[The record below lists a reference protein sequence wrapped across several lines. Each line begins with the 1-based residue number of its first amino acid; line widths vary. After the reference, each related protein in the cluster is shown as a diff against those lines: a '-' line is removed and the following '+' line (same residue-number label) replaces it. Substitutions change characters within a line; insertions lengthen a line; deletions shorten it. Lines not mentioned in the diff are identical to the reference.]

1 MNIVLKWNFR
11 TLFSDVPRLILTV
24 CSIAVTFT
32 LLTSMGV
39 TLGSFV
45 LATDSPGN
53 SLPGTLNAVVSPV
66 ILAAFAVTVYALF
79 AVSLA
84 ERKNQYHI
92 MSTAGCTTRQLLK
105 GLMAEAFTLD
115 LTGAALGVGLGYLLA
130 ALQLRVGGYQLI
142 PSVIFQSNVLLLN
155 LLPALLL
162 PPCMMLLASLQ
173 LFLPQRDRR
182 RKRPPRR
189 KKAVF
194 SRSLPRLFGAGGSL
208 EYALEHNERRHHTA
222 LVLSLAVNLAVVILA
237 TACIYML
244 SNVKPNTDDY
254 DVWLWYNSAG
264 WTDENAENEKALSES
279 VDKLISEELQNKGIS
294 EYSEITQSGGTFCM
308 IMDNAQL
315 NDEVFAFRRSSSKE
329 KMLSFQNN
337 TVFPLDENRQLLICQ
352 LVFMDDAL
360 FERFKEDCEIDAD
373 RDGAVFVN
381 YGAVCNHT
389 IEPLRA
395 QESTSLSLQF
405 FPRSVTEKAGV
416 YGLNGTFDPSPFLA
430 VPPEKISTVEIPLI
444 GTVSY
449 NLQMI
454 QDYFCMVLGDQSL
467 VIPMRLRD
475 TLLPDVDMG
484 TRLRFSRVKTSEPE
498 AFYLRLKE
506 CLSGFPDI
514 AVLENRFAS
523 CVMQTDSNVPNSATD
538 GKVPGIVINNVRALE
553 NEYGLFLRQ
562 VTRFYQVI
570 LLLVLLAIGLNI
582 VNTVHMNRLSRR
594 REYAI
599 LSSIGLDRRQRRGML
614 LFESARFFVK
624 GIFFAVLLAPTAG
637 TPLWILLQKQIAI
650 ETLQQQWDNLIDTAL
665 DSADPIIYALQLAWN
680 YIVNIA
686 HILAE
691 YRWIVLGV
699 VCFLFF
705 GFLLAEHLVMN
716 RMERDDLVVTLKD
729 DMRE

>member
-11 TLFSDVPRLILTV
+11 TLFSDVPRLILTI

-130 ALQLRVGGYQLI
+130 ALQLKTGGYSLI

-194 SRSLPRLFGAGGSL
+194 SRRLPRLFGAGGSL
-208 EYALEHNERRHHTA
+208 EYAMEHNERRHHTA
-222 LVLSLAVNLAVVILA
+222 LVLSLAVNLTVIILA
-237 TACIYML
+237 TVCLFLMSNARPL
-244 SNVKPNTDDY
+244 SNEY
-254 DVWLWYNSAG
+254 DVWLWYNYSAG
-264 WTDENAENEKALSES
+264 DDSALSDEINA
-279 VDKLISEELQNKGIS
+279 LIEEKKENG
-294 EYSEITQSGGTFCM
+294 EITKYAERDNYFGSACL
-308 IMDNAQL
+308 IMDNTQINDTVFSTRHGVTQAQIM
-315 NDEVFAFRRSSSKE
+315 DSK
-329 KMLSFQNN
+329 KN
-337 TVFPLDENRQLLICQ
+337 TIFPLDNKRQFIKISLA
-352 LVFMDDAL
+352 FMDEAQ
-360 FERFKEDCEIDAD
+360 FGRFCEENGIDRTA
-373 RDGAVFVN
+373 DGAVLFN
-381 YGAVCNHT
+381 YSWVCNRLV
-389 IEPLRA
+389 EPLDPK
-395 QESTSLSLQF
+395 SLSSLNVRL
-405 FPRSVTEKAGV
+405 FPRGTIDMT
-416 YGLNGTFDPSPFLA
+416 GLGSDDRLFDPSPLINTPAAEIECIEVPVIGYAPYNAQNVNYLSLSNGKSLFFVMPMQMRERFL
-430 VPPEKISTVEIPLI
+430 PQLNESRISRYFLFMTPYPNALVAQIKQDLNGLSDYGI
-444 GTVSY
+444 R
-449 NLQMI
+449 
-454 QDYFCMVLGDQSL
+454 DYF
-467 VIPMRLRD
+467 
-475 TLLPDVDMG
+475 
-484 TRLRFSRVKTSEPE
+484 FSGSTNQI
-498 AFYLRLKE
+498 
-506 CLSGFPDI
+506 FPSSID
-514 AVLENRFAS
+514 E
-523 CVMQTDSNVPNSATD
+523 QW
-538 GKVPGIVINNVRALE
+538 IVINNVRLFE
-553 NEYGLFLRQ
+553 NDYEIFISRLSI
-562 VTRFYQVI
+562 FYRVI
-570 LLLVLLAIGLNI
+570 LLLVFFCIGLNI

-599 LSSIGLDRRQRRGML
+599 LSSIGMDHRKRQGML
-614 LFESARFFVK
+614 LFESIRFFIR
-624 GIFFAVLLAPTAG
+624 GIVVSVLLMLIVMI
-637 TPLWILLQKQIAI
+637 PLSNALSPSLSQEALIIEKTI
-650 ETLQQQWDNLIDTAL
+650 ETDMN
-665 DSADPIIYALQLAWN
+665 ADDMFVYSIQVVWN

-686 HILAE
+686 YMLVE
-691 YRWIVLGV
+691 YRWVVLGV

-716 RMERDDLVVTLKD
+716 RMDKDDLVITLKD
-729 DMRE
+729 DMHE

>member
-11 TLFSDVPRLILTV
+11 TLFSDVPRLILTI
-24 CSIAVTFT
+24 CSIAVTFA

-53 SLPGTLNAVVSPV
+53 SLPGTLNAVVSLV
-66 ILAAFAVTVYALF
+66 ILAAFAATIYALF

-130 ALQLRVGGYQLI
+130 ALQLKTGGYSLI

-182 RKRPPRR
+182 RKRLPRR

-194 SRSLPRLFGAGGSL
+194 SRRLPRLFGAGGAL

-244 SNVKPNTDDY
+244 STLQPHTDDY
-254 DVWLWYNSAG
+254 DIWLWYDSSDWKDA
-264 WTDENAENEKALSES
+264 DVEDEKALSDSLDE
-279 VDKLISEELQNKGIS
+279 LISDELQNNGIS
-294 EYSEITQSGGTFCM
+294 AYSEIAAEDGTCCLIVDNTQIS
-308 IMDNAQL
+308 DS
-315 NDEVFAFRRSSSKE
+315 VFASRRNATAEQIMAYK
-329 KMLSFQNN
+329 NN
-337 TVFPLDENRQLLICQ
+337 TVLPLDDDRQLFPVSLIY
-352 LVFMDDAL
+352 MDDAL
-360 FERFKEDCEIDAD
+360 FERFKADCRIDTMEE
-373 RDGAVFVN
+373 GAVFLNV
-381 YGAVCNHT
+381 GAVCGKT
-389 IEPLRA
+389 VAPLRT
-395 QESTSLSLQF
+395 QELSSLTLRIV
-405 FPRSVTEKAGV
+405 PRGVAEEAGIYY
-416 YGLNGTFDPSPFLA
+416 YGGSFDPSPLLA
-430 VPPEKISTVEIPLI
+430 APATEIITVEMPVIGVIPYVQTII
-444 GTVSY
+444 G
-449 NLQMI
+449 
-454 QDYFCMVLGDQSL
+454 DYFWM
-467 VIPMRLRD
+467 IPAETIVVVPMQIRNE
-475 TLLPDVDMG
+475 LPSALEG
-484 TRLRFSRVKTSEPE
+484 TRCRFCRFKTSDP
-498 AFYLRLKE
+498 AALCLRLKD
-506 CLSGFPDI
+506 CMSSILDFT
-514 AVLENRFAS
+514 VLENRFAS
-523 CVMQTDSNVPNSATD
+523 
-538 GKVPGIVINNVRALE
+538 GKMSLGLEKKYVVINNVRALE
-553 NEYGLFLRQ
+553 NEYSLFLRQ
-562 VTRFYQVI
+562 ITRFYRVI
-570 LLLVLLAIGLNI
+570 LLLVFVAIGLNI

-599 LSSIGLDRRQRRGML
+599 LSSIGLDHRQRRGML

-624 GIFFAVLLAPTAG
+624 GILFAVLLAPTVG
-637 TPLWILLQKQIAI
+637 TPLWIPLQRQI
-650 ETLQQQWDNLIDTAL
+650 TLEMLQPQWDKLIDTAIN
-665 DSADPIIYALQLAWN
+665 STNPIIYFMQGAWN

-686 HILAE
+686 FMLAE
-691 YRWIVLGV
+691 YRWVVLGV

-716 RMERDDLVVTLKD
+716 RMDKDDLVITLKD
-729 DMRE
+729 DMHE